1 KSIRFSIAIIL
12 SLVLLMQPLAVSAS
26 TAGEKVI
33 TDIYQEEFSETVEIE
48 GVDYTYYYFYD
59 DENNRNIKIVNQDT
73 QSVDMVECN
82 IDTGSIYLN
91 GELCGT
97 GSSSQIQEDV
107 QTRAD
112 SWIYM
117 TTMTDQI
124 SWSNGAGVAVI
135 AGIIAA
141 AIGEVTGVHV
151 ISIMGNALSTIAGSA
166 IGGTIRNSIYKF
178 NSTLIHQFRYNWSFT
193 DSNGDY
199 YGPYTS
205 FSPAY

>member
-1 KSIRFSIAIIL
+1 MKSIRFSIAIIL

-141 AIGEVTGVHV
+141 AIGEVTGAHV
-151 ISIMGNALSTIAGSA
+151 I
-166 IGGTIRNSIYKF
+166 
-178 NSTLIHQFRYNWSFT
+178 
-193 DSNGDY
+193 
-199 YGPYTS
+199 
-205 FSPAY
+205 